1 MEAIFYMEYRESK
14 KAVEEM
20 FDAYYKYKNSKR
32 IGIFKSPDIRE
43 KVQEKTEER
52 WKEIRKISRRE
63 RTVKAEF
70 FEDHFVCTT
79 GDVIQEYQYSEIEAM
94 FETDTTLVFVAGK
107 NRKKESF
114 LGLKKGSVK
123 GRSLADLKK
132 FLLERCGKV
141 TKGIKLL

>member
-79 GDVIQEYQYSEIEAM
+79 GDVIQ
-94 FETDTTLVFVAGK
+94 
-107 NRKKESF
+107 
-114 LGLKKGSVK
+114 
-123 GRSLADLKK
+123 
-132 FLLERCGKV
+132 
-141 TKGIKLL
+141 

>member
-32 IGIFKSPDIRE
+32 LGIFKSPDIRG
-43 KVQEKTEER
+43 KAQEKADER
-52 WKEIRKISRRE
+52 WREIRKISRRE
-63 RTVKAEF
+63 RSIKAEF

-114 LGLKKGSVK
+114 LGLKKGSVR

-132 FLLERCGKV
+132 FLLERCVKV

>member
-14 KAVEEM
+14 KAGEEM
-20 FDAYYKYKNSKR
+20 FDAYYKYKNSNR
-32 IGIFKSPDIRE
+32 LGIFKSPDIRG
-43 KVQEKTEER
+43 KAQEKADER

-63 RTVKAEF
+63 RNIKAEF
-70 FEDHFVCTT
+70 FENHFVCTT

-107 NRKKESF
+107 NRKRESF
-114 LGLKKGSVK
+114 LALKKGSVR

-132 FLLERCGKV
+132 FLLERCVKV

>member
-32 IGIFKSPDIRE
+32 LGIFKSPDIRG
-43 KVQEKTEER
+43 KAQEKADER

-63 RTVKAEF
+63 RSIKAEF

-114 LGLKKGSVK
+114 LGLKKGSVR

-132 FLLERCGKV
+132 FLLERCVKV

>member
-1 MEAIFYMEYRESK
+1 MEAKFYMEYRESK

-32 IGIFKSPDIRE
+32 IGIFKSPDIRD

-52 WKEIRKISRRE
+52 WREIRKISRRE
-63 RTVKAEF
+63 RTIKTEF
-70 FEDHFVCTT
+70 FEEHFVCTT
-79 GDVIQEYQYSEIEAM
+79 GDVIQEYQYTEIEAM
-94 FETDTTLVFVAGK
+94 YETDTTLVFVAGK

-114 LGLKKGSVK
+114 LGLKKGSVR

-132 FLLERCGKV
+132 FLQERCTKV
-141 TKGIKLL
+141 TKGVELL

>member
-14 KAVEEM
+14 KAIEEM

-63 RTVKAEF
+63 RSIKAEF

-79 GDVIQEYQYSEIEAM
+79 GDVIQEYQYSEIEAV

-141 TKGIKLL
+141 TKGITLL

>member
-1 MEAIFYMEYRESK
+1 METKFYMEYRESK

-20 FDAYYKYKNSKR
+20 FDAYYKYKNSR
-32 IGIFKSPDIRE
+32 RLRFFRSVDIRE

-63 RTVKAEF
+63 RTIKAEF
-70 FEDHFVCTT
+70 FQDHFVCTT

-107 NRKKESF
+107 NRKKEAF

-132 FLLERCGKV
+132 FLLERCTKV
-141 TKGIKLL
+141 KKGIELL

>member
-1 MEAIFYMEYRESK
+1 MEAKFYMEYKESK

-32 IGIFKSPDIRE
+32 WGIFKSPDIRE
-43 KVQEKTEER
+43 KVREKTDER
-52 WKEIRKISRRE
+52 WKEIRKISRKE
-63 RTVKAEF
+63 RTIRAEF

-79 GDVIQEYQYSEIEAM
+79 GDVIQEYQYAEIEALY
-94 FETDTTLVFVAGK
+94 ETDTTFVFLAGK
-107 NRKKESF
+107 NRKKEAF

-132 FLLERCGKV
+132 FLLKRCTKV
-141 TKGIKLL
+141 TKGIELL

>member
-1 MEAIFYMEYRESK
+1 MEAKFYMEYRESK

-20 FDAYYKYKNSKR
+20 FDAYYSYKNSMR

-43 KVQEKTEER
+43 KVREKTDER

-63 RTVKAEF
+63 RTIKAEF
-70 FEDHFVCTT
+70 FGDHFVCTT
-79 GDVIQEYQYSEIEAM
+79 GDVIQEYQYAEIEAM
-94 FETDTTLVFVAGK
+94 YETDTTLVFVAGK

-132 FLLERCGKV
+132 FLLERCTKV
-141 TKGIKLL
+141 KKGIEML